1 MECTIKKGL
10 FIVWCLVL
18 QNKKLDTTTTSKLLC
33 KQISNCK
40 RECEQLRSRKIHSS
54 PQFSPSK
61 NFSACLS
68 ACPEKVKLVVKSL
81 FLPPGQK
88 SPSHMPGGLALSWAG
103 LKCMIAILQTLTIHS
118 FHFFVDTQIN
128 ETKKKTSKRGGR
140 TLSRPRAPVP
150 PTLNLL

>member
-1 MECTIKKGL
+1 MLSCLIVLLNLFRFYKNNPTGVWFILNGVYDKKGL

-118 FHFFVDTQIN
+118 FHF
-128 ETKKKTSKRGGR
+128 
-140 TLSRPRAPVP
+140 
-150 PTLNLL
+150 LLTRR